1 MIYYFCF
8 MEEENSCIRKEADL
22 NQIKRCRQQI
32 FEAEEAVGTL
42 TDKLS
47 LVSNTTRL
55 KILYVLQAEERLCVC
70 DLSDILNMTIPAV
83 SQHLRKLK
91 DRDFVKSEKEGQTI
105 FYSLRDDHR
114 ELLTPFFNLLNH
126 QPEAI

>member
-1 MIYYFCF
+1 MKDI
-8 MEEENSCIRKEADL
+8 SCIRKEADL
-22 NQIKRCRQQI
+22 NQIRRCKEQI
-32 FEAEEAVGTL
+32 SEVEEAVGTL

-47 LVSNTTRL
+47 LVSNSVRL
-55 KILYVLQAEERLCVC
+55 RILYVLQAEERLCVC

-114 ELLTPFFNLLNH
+114 QLLAPFFNLLDH

>member
-1 MIYYFCF
+1 
-8 MEEENSCIRKEADL
+8 MENSSCIRKEADL
-22 NQIKRCRQQI
+22 KQIKRCKEQI
-32 FEAEEAVGTL
+32 SEVEEVVGAL

-47 LVSNTTRL
+47 LVSNSVRL

-114 ELLTPFFNLLNH
+114 QLLAPFFNLLDH

>member
-1 MIYYFCF
+1 
-8 MEEENSCIRKEADL
+8 MEDNSCIRKEADL
-22 NQIKRCRQQI
+22 NQIKRCKEQI
-32 FEAEEAVGTL
+32 SEVEEVVVAL

-47 LVSNTTRL
+47 LVSNSVRL
-55 KILYVLQAEERLCVC
+55 KMLYVLKTEERLCVC

-114 ELLTPFFNLLNH
+114 DLLAPLFNLLNH

>member
-1 MIYYFCF
+1 MKD
-8 MEEENSCIRKEADL
+8 MNCIRKEADL
-22 NQIKRCRQQI
+22 DQIKRCQEQI
-32 FEAEEAVGTL
+32 SEAEEAVSAL

-47 LVSNTTRL
+47 LVSNSVRL
-55 KILYVLQAEERLCVC
+55 KILYVLQTEERLCVC

-91 DRDFVKSEKEGQTI
+91 DRDFVKAEKEGQTI
-105 FYSLRDDHR
+105 FYSLRNDHR
-114 ELLTPFFNLLNH
+114 ELLAPFFNLIIH

>member
-1 MIYYFCF
+1 
-8 MEEENSCIRKEADL
+8 MEENYCIRKEADL
-22 NQIKRCRQQI
+22 NQIRRCKEQI
-32 FEAEEAVGTL
+32 SEVDEEVSAL

-47 LVSNTTRL
+47 LVSNSVRL
-55 KILYVLQAEERLCVC
+55 KILYVLQTEKRLCVC

-105 FYSLRDDHR
+105 FYSLRNDHR
-114 ELLTPFFNLLNH
+114 ELLAPFFNLLNH
-126 QPEAI
+126 QIEAI

>member
-1 MIYYFCF
+1 MKDI
-8 MEEENSCIRKEADL
+8 NCIRKEADL
-22 NQIKRCRQQI
+22 DQIKRCQEQI
-32 FEAEEAVGTL
+32 SEAEEAVSAL

-47 LVSNTTRL
+47 LVSNSVRL
-55 KILYVLQAEERLCVC
+55 KILYVLQTEERLCVC

-91 DRDFVKSEKEGQTI
+91 DRDFVKAEKEGQTI
-105 FYSLRDDHR
+105 FYSLRNDHR
-114 ELLTPFFNLLNH
+114 ELLAPFFNLIKH

>member
-1 MIYYFCF
+1 MKDI
-8 MEEENSCIRKEADL
+8 NCIRKEADL
-22 NQIKRCRQQI
+22 DQIKRCQEQI
-32 FEAEEAVGTL
+32 SEAEEAVSAL

-47 LVSNTTRL
+47 LVSNSVRL
-55 KILYVLQAEERLCVC
+55 KILYVLQTEERLCVC

-91 DRDFVKSEKEGQTI
+91 DREFVKAEKEGQTI
-105 FYSLRDDHR
+105 FYSLRNDHR
-114 ELLTPFFNLLNH
+114 ELLAPFFNLIKH

>member
-1 MIYYFCF
+1 MKDI
-8 MEEENSCIRKEADL
+8 SCIRKEADL
-22 NQIKRCRQQI
+22 NQIRRCKEQI
-32 FEAEEAVGTL
+32 SEVEEAVGTL

-47 LVSNTTRL
+47 LVSNSVRL
-55 KILYVLQAEERLCVC
+55 RILYVLQAEERLCVC

-105 FYSLRDDHR
+105 FFSLRDDHR
-114 ELLTPFFNLLNH
+114 QLLAPFFNLLDH

>member
-1 MIYYFCF
+1 
-8 MEEENSCIRKEADL
+8 MENSSCIRKEADL
-22 NQIKRCRQQI
+22 NQIKRCKEQI
-32 FEAEEAVGTL
+32 SEVEEIVGAL

-47 LVSNTTRL
+47 LVSNSVRL

-114 ELLTPFFNLLNH
+114 ELLAPFFNLLNH

>member
-1 MIYYFCF
+1 M
-8 MEEENSCIRKEADL
+8 NCIRKEADL
-22 NQIKRCRQQI
+22 EQIKRCQEQI
-32 FEAEEAVGTL
+32 SEAEELVDAL

-47 LVSNTTRL
+47 LVSNSVRL
-55 KILYVLQAEERLCVC
+55 KILYVLETEERLCVC

-91 DRDFVKSEKEGQTI
+91 DRDFVKAEKEGQTI
-105 FYSLRDDHR
+105 FYSLRNDHWD
-114 ELLTPFFNLLNH
+114 LLAPFFNLIKH

>member
-1 MIYYFCF
+1 M
-8 MEEENSCIRKEADL
+8 
-22 NQIKRCRQQI
+22 NQIKRCKEQI
-32 FEAEEAVGTL
+32 SEVEEVVVAL

-47 LVSNTTRL
+47 LVSNSVRL
-55 KILYVLQAEERLCVC
+55 KMLYVLKTEERLCVC

-114 ELLTPFFNLLNH
+114 ELLAPFFNLLNR

>member
-1 MIYYFCF
+1 MKDY
-8 MEEENSCIRKEADL
+8 SCIRKEADL
-22 NQIKRCRQQI
+22 NQIKRCKEQI
-32 FEAEEAVGTL
+32 SEVEEAVDVL

-47 LVSNTTRL
+47 LVSNSVRL
-55 KILYVLQAEERLCVC
+55 KILYVLHTEERLCVC

-105 FYSLRDDHR
+105 FYSLRNDHR
-114 ELLTPFFNLLNH
+114 ELLAPFFNLLNH
-126 QPEAI
+126 QTEAI

>member
-1 MIYYFCF
+1 
-8 MEEENSCIRKEADL
+8 MEDNSCIRKVADL
-22 NQIKRCRQQI
+22 NQIKRCKEQI
-32 FEAEEAVGTL
+32 SEVEEAVGAL

-47 LVSNTTRL
+47 LVSNSVRL
-55 KILYVLQAEERLCVC
+55 KMLYVLQVEERLCVC

-114 ELLTPFFNLLNH
+114 ELLAPFFNLLNH

>member
-1 MIYYFCF
+1 
-8 MEEENSCIRKEADL
+8 MENDSSCIRKEADL
-22 NQIKRCRQQI
+22 NQIKRCKEQI
-32 FEAEEAVGTL
+32 SDVEEVVGAL

-47 LVSNTTRL
+47 LVGNSVRL
-55 KILYVLQAEERLCVC
+55 KILFVLQAEARLCVC

-114 ELLTPFFNLLNH
+114 ELLAPFFNLLNH
-126 QPEAI
+126 QPEAYES

>member
-1 MIYYFCF
+1 MKDI
-8 MEEENSCIRKEADL
+8 NCIRKEADFD
-22 NQIKRCRQQI
+22 QIKRCQEQLS
-32 FEAEEAVGTL
+32 EAEEAVSAL

-47 LVSNTTRL
+47 LVSNSVRL
-55 KILYVLQAEERLCVC
+55 KILYVLQTEERLCVC

-105 FYSLRDDHR
+105 FYSFRNDHR
-114 ELLTPFFNLLNH
+114 ELLTPFFNLIKH
-126 QPEAI
+126 QPEAT

>member
-1 MIYYFCF
+1 MKDI
-8 MEEENSCIRKEADL
+8 NCIRKEADYD
-22 NQIKRCRQQI
+22 QIKRCRERI
-32 FEAEEAVGTL
+32 SEAEEAVSAL

-47 LVSNTTRL
+47 LVSNSVRL
-55 KILYVLQAEERLCVC
+55 KILYVLQTEERLCVC

-91 DRDFVKSEKEGQTI
+91 DRDFVKSDKEGQTI
-105 FYSLRDDHR
+105 FYSLRNDHR
-114 ELLTPFFNLLNH
+114 ELLAPFFNLIKH

>member
-1 MIYYFCF
+1 MKDI
-8 MEEENSCIRKEADL
+8 SCIRKEADL
-22 NQIKRCRQQI
+22 NQIRRCKEQI
-32 FEAEEAVGTL
+32 SEVEEVVGAL
-42 TDKLS
+42 ADKLS
-47 LVSNTTRL
+47 LVSNSVRL
-55 KILYVLQAEERLCVC
+55 KMLYVLKTEERLCVC

-114 ELLTPFFNLLNH
+114 ELLAPFFYLLNH

>member
-1 MIYYFCF
+1 
-8 MEEENSCIRKEADL
+8 MENSSCIRKEADL
-22 NQIKRCRQQI
+22 NQIKRCKEQI
-32 FEAEEAVGTL
+32 SEVEEIVGAL

-47 LVSNTTRL
+47 LVSNSVRL

-105 FYSLRDDHR
+105 FYSLLDDHR
-114 ELLTPFFNLLNH
+114 ELLAPFFNLLNH

>member
-1 MIYYFCF
+1 MKDI
-8 MEEENSCIRKEADL
+8 NCIRKEADFD
-22 NQIKRCRQQI
+22 QIKRCQEQLS
-32 FEAEEAVGTL
+32 EAEEAVSAL

-47 LVSNTTRL
+47 LVSNSVRL
-55 KILYVLQAEERLCVC
+55 KILYVLQTEERLCVC

-91 DRDFVKSEKEGQTI
+91 DRDFVKAEKEGQTI
-105 FYSLRDDHR
+105 FYSLRNDHR
-114 ELLTPFFNLLNH
+114 ELLAPFFNLIKH

>member
-1 MIYYFCF
+1 MKD
-8 MEEENSCIRKEADL
+8 MNCIRKEADL
-22 NQIKRCRQQI
+22 EQIKRCQEQI
-32 FEAEEAVGTL
+32 SEAEELVDAL

-47 LVSNTTRL
+47 LVSNSVRL
-55 KILYVLQAEERLCVC
+55 KILYVLETEERLCVC

-91 DRDFVKSEKEGQTI
+91 DRDFVKAEKEGQTI
-105 FYSLRDDHR
+105 FYSLRNDHR
-114 ELLTPFFNLLNH
+114 DLLAPFFNLINH

>member
-1 MIYYFCF
+1 MKDI
-8 MEEENSCIRKEADL
+8 NCIRKEADFD
-22 NQIKRCRQQI
+22 QIKRCQERI
-32 FEAEEAVGTL
+32 SEVEEAVDTL

-47 LVSNTTRL
+47 LVSNATRL
-55 KILYVLQAEERLCVC
+55 KILFVLQTEERLCVC

-91 DRDFVKSEKEGQTI
+91 DRDFVKAEKEGQTI
-105 FYSLRDDHR
+105 FYSLRNDHR
-114 ELLTPFFNLLNH
+114 ELLAPFFNLIKH